1 MMNNREGHRAFITQ
15 TMSGGCKVDIEGGG
29 GSQLKKQCIHVKCS
43 TLIETPDICVVETA
57 NLDWQETHLK
67 A

>member
-1 MMNNREGHRAFITQ
+1 MT
-15 TMSGGCKVDIEGGG
+15 SGGCKVDIEGGG